1 MRDVGNTRSAV
12 TSPET
17 VQLLEI
23 EPELARFMTEADR
36 TTVGEIGA
44 PVVTVTAGELDLTEL
59 LSAHRSFAA
68 IVLDG
73 MLVRRIVVGE
83 SATLRLLGPGDLV
96 GMPTSQASMLI
107 AGSGMRVAAPTRLAL
122 LGRDVLLAAHRAPRL
137 VAGLQAR
144 STEQSDRV
152 ALQLA
157 ICQLPRVE
165 DRVLSMLWLLAESWG
180 HVTAQ
185 GTALRLRLTHETI
198 GGLVGARRSTVTL
211 ALGQLAD
218 DGAIARHEEGWML
231 LKPPPVFDAPRSR
244 NVPPEILTPLE
255 AQPPPPP
262 PLDRAEVLARVRE
275 LREVGEE
282 LMRVRQLNTDRAAR
296 DVARARETREHSA
309 TLRRLA
315 RARRAAEPLGS
326 RLHHHDGAG
335 DALGG
340 AERHDDD
347 AAPEGLAPP
356 VDGLDH

>member
-1 MRDVGNTRSAV
+1 V

-231 LKPPPVFDAPRSR
+231 LKPPPVFDAPPSR

-255 AQPPPPP
+255 AQPPPP

-326 RLHHHDGAG
+326 RLHHQDGAG

-340 AERHDDD
+340 AERHHDD

>member
-36 TTVGEIGA
+36 TTVGEIEA

-231 LKPPPVFDAPRSR
+231 LKPPPVFDAPPSR

-255 AQPPPPP
+255 AQPPAP

-326 RLHHHDGAG
+326 RLHHQDGAG

-340 AERHDDD
+340 AERHHDD